1 MKKII
6 IALTS
11 VVITFSAMQVFAEDH
26 QRGKPPAEAF
36 EACEGKSE
44 GDSVSITSPQG
55 DSVEATCKKMRGG
68 DELIAMPAGGPP
80 KKERN

>member
-11 VVITFSAMQVFAEDH
+11 IVISFSAMQALAEG

-44 GDSVSITSPQG
+44 GDTVSITSPQG
-55 DSVEATCKKMRGG
+55 DSVEATCKTMRGG
-68 DELIAMPAGGPP
+68 DELVAMPAGGPP
-80 KKERN
+80 KGGKRD